1 MGFSVL
7 PRVIRMQ
14 THSKDPSFSAEGP
27 GLPGRG
33 AEEIRPVAQS
43 WTLAT
48 QKMKRSG
55 VNKRN
60 DGFPTPGPAESTV
73 CFGGTQLSPGDL
85 QGPKQPTAA
94 GHGLGQAGDWGV
106 R

>member
-48 QKMKRSG
+48 QKMKRSR

-73 CFGGTQLSPGDL
+73 CFGGTQLSPRDL
-85 QGPKQPTAA
+85 RGHKQPTAA